1 MFVFSKC
8 LLTILTSPHLEIHEQ
23 TMLLAI
29 KTCYNIQI
37 TSSSL
42 VNQAS
47 ARAAL
52 TQIINTVLSR
62 FEVVNELFFFI
73 LFYFFKFNFK

>member
-1 MFVFSKC
+1 
-8 LLTILTSPHLEIHEQ
+8 
-23 TMLLAI
+23 MLLAI

-37 TSSSL
+37 TSASL

-62 FEVVNELFFFI
+62 FDSSSSSSINKQLNN
-73 LFYFFKFNFK
+73 KQQDQSTMNK

>member
-1 MFVFSKC
+1 
-8 LLTILTSPHLEIHEQ
+8 
-23 TMLLAI
+23 MLLAI

-37 TSSSL
+37 TSASL

-62 FEVVNELFFFI
+62 FDSSSSINKQLNKQQDQSAGLHLVAKTKEQ
-73 LFYFFKFNFK
+73 KMASSSS

>member
-1 MFVFSKC
+1 
-8 LLTILTSPHLEIHEQ
+8 
-23 TMLLAI
+23 MLLAI

-37 TSSSL
+37 TSASL

-62 FEVVNELFFFI
+62 FDSSSSSSINKQL
-73 LFYFFKFNFK
+73 NNNQ